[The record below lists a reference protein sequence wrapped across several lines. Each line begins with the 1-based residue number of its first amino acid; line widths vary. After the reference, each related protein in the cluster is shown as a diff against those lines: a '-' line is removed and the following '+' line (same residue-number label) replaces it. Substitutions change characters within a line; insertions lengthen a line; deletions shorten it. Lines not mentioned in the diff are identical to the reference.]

1 MPSKQFKYDLV
12 ESLKNMPARLHV
24 LDLLQMSK
32 ETCDNFIRELQSL
45 DPNIQVNVAEVHQK
59 HQIAKSKRPQKQFEE
74 CFSIQKVSKA
84 IISFSK
90 EDLLLC
96 EAKHTGPL
104 YLTTYIK
111 DIPIPRVQVD
121 PRSAL
126 NLITITALQKLGI
139 QPSELTSTNTSIQG
153 YDGEV

>member
-1 MPSKQFKYDLV
+1 MH
-12 ESLKNMPARLHV
+12 ARLHV

-32 ETCDNFIRELQSL
+32 ESRDNFIRELQSL
-45 DPNIQVNVAEVHQK
+45 DPNNQVNVAEVHQIEKK

-84 IISFSK
+84 TISFSK
-90 EDLLLC
+90 EDLLLGD
-96 EAKHTGPL
+96 AKHTGPL

-111 DIPIPRVQVD
+111 DIPIPQVQVD
-121 PRSAL
+121 PRSVL

-139 QPSELTSTNTSIQG
+139 QPSKLISTNTSIQG